1 MDAETRLILDI
12 ALLLSATGLLS
23 LVLGR
28 LRLPAIIG
36 YLAGG
41 LVLGSSII
49 PGFQMEEATLEVFST
64 IGIILLMFFIG
75 IELNLKGLRK
85 TGPAAFLIVSIEMTM
100 MVIIGY
106 YLGRLIGLDDV
117 QSIFIGAIISGAS
130 TAAVLMVAKENLHM
144 RGDLSIMVM
153 SLMVFEDIAQIII
166 LTLASPLAAG
176 TGSSDNV
183 YWVVLEIVAFMG
195 LTILIGLAVMPRA
208 MDWLRRNYNK
218 ETILIISLAFCF
230 ALAFISGYVGLS
242 IAIGAFLAGII
253 ISESSCNNIVRRRI
267 EPMKEVF
274 IAIFFFAIGMR
285 IDIGMILDNILLCFI
300 IAFVFI
306 IGKLSSIFFA
316 SYLTTMDLR
325 SSFYLASSLVV
336 MGEFGFIIATLGL
349 NGGILDLSM
358 YSTVIG
364 AALITMV
371 VLPLLSRSGPRIF
384 DFGSRNA
391 PSFVRNVV
399 QRMERVRGEVRRKM
413 AISPELRLEVRGQL
427 LMVFVDMVLIITI
440 ILVLNL
446 LDPIREALTPLAGD
460 MHILP
465 SLLLFVT
472 SIVLISPVVVNVIT
486 RLRLIALIIMMNVSE
501 GGRQTVAGRMRIYRL
516 FRNVGGFIV
525 IMVLMLLILPL
536 LPQVSTFDET
546 ALLALTVII
555 VLLSV
560 LSWGVL
566 RPAFGKI
573 SQGVVARIVL
583 MDEVTDEQ
591 PGEIIVCDE

>member
-1 MDAETRLILDI
+1 M
-12 ALLLSATGLLS
+12 
-23 LVLGR
+23 
-28 LRLPAIIG
+28 
-36 YLAGG
+36 
-41 LVLGSSII
+41 LGSSII

>member
-316 SYLTTMDLR
+316 SYLTTMGLR

-399 QRMERVRGEVRRKM
+399 QRMEKVRGEVRRKM

-460 MHILP
+460 LHILP

-583 MDEVTDEQ
+583 MDEMTDEQ

>member
-75 IELNLKGLRK
+75 IELNLRGLRK

-208 MDWLRRNYNK
+208 MDWLRRNYSK

-285 IDIGMILDNILLCFI
+285 IDIGMILDNILLCLI

-371 VLPLLSRSGPRIF
+371 VLPLLSRSGPKIF

-391 PSFVRNVV
+391 PSFVRKVV

-446 LDPIREALTPLAGD
+446 LDPIREALTPLAGE

-486 RLRLIALIIMMNVSE
+486 RLRLIAFIIMMNVSE

-555 VLLSV
+555 VLLSM

>member
-1 MDAETRLILDI
+1 M
-12 ALLLSATGLLS
+12 
-23 LVLGR
+23 
-28 LRLPAIIG
+28 
-36 YLAGG
+36 
-41 LVLGSSII
+41 LGSSII

-242 IAIGAFLAGII
+242 IAIGAFLAVII